1 MSEYLVI
8 YKKASWENFANY
20 RGNYSYF
27 KTSYATL
34 IIYSDTE
41 SYWARMKN
49 EWIWLL
55 VHTLIYLP
63 VGMSLL
69 LFILS
74 AKNSQNT
81 MGTIIALREVLLFLV
96 MLDIIL
102 PIGVDISVAFS
113 FNFYRDQ
120 TK

>member
-1 MSEYLVI
+1 
-8 YKKASWENFANY
+8 
-20 RGNYSYF
+20 
-27 KTSYATL
+27 
-34 IIYSDTE
+34 
-41 SYWARMKN
+41 
-49 EWIWLL
+49 
-55 VHTLIYLP
+55 
-63 VGMSLL
+63 MSLL